1 MNNRSDG
8 LLKLTHKDRN
18 AGAAVLQRAFTEY
31 ELLRY
36 YYRDEKQRYAV
47 ARLFGLTALSVC
59 LKYGE
64 VYATSGRLEGVAAWL
79 PPGKA
84 PFGIWQVIRSVPLPV
99 LFRFAH
105 QGANRMMTFD
115 RYSDAQHRDVV
126 PNPHW
131 YLHIIGVD
139 PAYQGQGFASRL
151 IIPILE
157 RIDKERMPCYLE
169 THNMKN
175 VAVYRRFGFEVVSE
189 GKIPGTEVMS
199 FAMLRK
205 VQAT

>member
-1 MNNRSDG
+1 MLRLNR
-8 LLKLTHKDRN
+8 KDKN
-18 AGAAVLQRAFTEY
+18 AGAAVLQQAFAEY

-36 YYRDEKQRYAV
+36 YYRDEKQRYAI

-64 VYATSGRLEGVAAWL
+64 VYATSERMEGVAAWL

-99 LFRFAH
+99 LFRFARL
-105 QGANRMMTFD
+105 GASRMMTFD
-115 RYSDAQHRDVV
+115 RYSDAQHRDIV
-126 PNPHW
+126 PYPHW

-139 PAYQGQGFASRL
+139 PAFQGQGFASRL
-151 IIPILE
+151 IKPILE
-157 RIDKERMPCYLE
+157 RIDEERMPCYLE

-175 VAVYRRFGFEVVSE
+175 TVVYRRFGFEVALE
-189 GKIPGTEVMS
+189 GKIPGTEIMS
-199 FAMLRK
+199 YAMLRK
-205 VQAT
+205 TQGI